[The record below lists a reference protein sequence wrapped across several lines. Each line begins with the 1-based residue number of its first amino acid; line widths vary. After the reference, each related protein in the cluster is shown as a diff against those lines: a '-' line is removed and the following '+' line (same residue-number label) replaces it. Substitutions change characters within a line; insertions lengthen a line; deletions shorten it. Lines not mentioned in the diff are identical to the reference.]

1 MAKVALINSSV
12 QKKNYTGFA
21 LNVVKDEL
29 ELNDIKV
36 IEVKLKDYNLP
47 FPGEEIG
54 NDNSKEMREIL
65 KSADAYI
72 IGCPEYNGSFTA
84 KLKLMVE
91 NSGFPSV
98 LKDKPI
104 GLVGVA
110 SGVLGATKSLE
121 QQRTL
126 FSHIGSF
133 VLPRV
138 VSISQVESR
147 FDDEGNCVHD
157 KTKKDIKLAAQ
168 NIINFLKLIK
178 TQ

>member
-12 QKKNYTGFA
+12 QKRNYTGFT
-21 LNVVKDEL
+21 LNIIKDEL
-29 ELNDIKV
+29 ELNHLSV
-36 IEVKLKDYNLP
+36 IEINLKEFNLP
-47 FPGEEIG
+47 FPGEEIK
-54 NDNSKEMREIL
+54 NDTSKKMRELL
-65 KSADAYI
+65 KDADAYI

-91 NSGFPSV
+91 NAGFPS
-98 LKDKPI
+98 LFKGKPI
-104 GLVGVA
+104 GLVGIA

-126 FSHIGSF
+126 FSHIGGF

-138 VSISQVESR
+138 VSISLVEKR
-147 FDDEGNCVHD
+147 FDEAGTCIHE
-157 KTKKDIKLAAQ
+157 KTEKDIKLAAQ
-168 NIINFLKLIK
+168 NMINFLTLIK